1 MKKVRWISLSS
12 GAALAALAHGGALA
26 ADSTQAKINKL
37 EKEVDELKEQIE
49 DLKAGTASKFV
60 EVKRAADEQPKV
72 TLDNGRPTFKSA
84 DGNFSASLRVLVQAD
99 AAYYIQDNLASSTVP
114 DLSSGTNFRRAR
126 IGLEGTLYKDWDYSF
141 IADLGGSGQE
151 GSTISQAYVQ
161 YNGFKPLAVRVGAYP
176 VPIGLDDTT
185 PASDT
190 IFLERASPAEIA
202 RATAGGDG
210 RMAASIIY
218 APDRYNV
225 TLSYSGAKVGDA
237 AVFDEQ
243 QALLGRLAALLVKT
257 RDANVLVEGD
267 ATYVFDPPDAT
278 AGPNGQGLVNLQDR
292 PELRV
297 DGARLIST
305 GNIDSSSIFQWS
317 TEGGANWKNF
327 YAQGGYFHYDVQR
340 RASAVPDP
348 TFDGWYAQASVV
360 LTGEPRRYD
369 AARATFRAPKVAKPL
384 SLAADGGLGALEL
397 AVRYSE
403 TNLNFHAGNPG
414 APIAPGSGGIR
425 GGEQEIWTFGL
436 NWYATDAVR
445 FAIDYQ
451 LIDVN
456 RLSGAGARVGQ
467 DAQALSGRAQFAF

>member
-1 MKKVRWISLSS
+1 MKRARWISLSS
-12 GAALAALAHGGALA
+12 GAALAVLAHGGALA
-26 ADSTQAKINKL
+26 AEGSRSKLDKL
-37 EKEVDELKEQIE
+37 EKEVDELKEQIQ

-72 TLDNGRPTFKSA
+72 TLDNGRPTFKTA
-84 DGNFSASLRVLVQAD
+84 DGDFSASLRVLVQAD
-99 AAYYIQDNLASSTVP
+99 GAYYIQDNLAASSVQ

-151 GSTISQAYVQ
+151 GSTISQASIQ
-161 YNGFKPLAVRVGAYP
+161 YNGFKPLSFRVGAYP

-190 IFLERASPAEIA
+190 IFLERASPAEIS

-243 QALLGRLAALLVKT
+243 QAVLGRLAALLVKT
-257 RDANVLVEGD
+257 PDANVLVEGD

-292 PELRV
+292 PELRI
-297 DGARLIST
+297 DAARLIAT

-317 TEGGANWKNF
+317 TEAAANWKNLF
-327 YAQGGYFHYDVQR
+327 VQGGYFRYEVQR
-340 RASAVPDP
+340 RASILPDP
-348 TFDGWYAQASVV
+348 TFDGWYAQASWV

-369 AARATFRAPKVAKPL
+369 TARGTFRAPKVAKPL
-384 SLAADGGLGALEL
+384 SLGADGGLGALEL

-403 TNLNFHAGNPG
+403 TDLNFHAGNAG
-414 APIAPGSGGIR
+414 AAMPLGGIR

-436 NWYATDAVR
+436 NWYASDAVR
-445 FAIDYQ
+445 FAINYQ
-451 LIDVN
+451 LIDVD
-456 RLSGAGARVGQ
+456 RLNAAGARVGQ
-467 DAQALSGRAQFAF
+467 DAQALSGRAQFSF